1 MGFDARLD
9 YDRDHLLNRISDM
22 ESQTRAL
29 SQELEVAHRLATL
42 GTLLG
47 IVAHEFNNLLT
58 PVSSYAQLA
67 LANPDD
73 RELVAKALTR
83 AVDGTEQVT
92 RIAGAIL
99 GFVREDQ
106 QMGTADVNRVVD
118 ETILCLGRDPRKQ
131 GVIIERDIPV
141 GLRVAM
147 RPICL
152 QQVLLNLF
160 MNAIEAMR
168 PHGGYIRVST
178 RNDDPSGEVVLSV
191 SDTGKGM
198 SPEFVSRVFEP
209 LFVKART
216 NDERQGGHGFGL
228 LICRRLVNEAGG
240 EIAVQSEM
248 GRGTTFTL
256 RLTRAAN
263 AV

>member
-9 YDRDHLLNRISDM
+9 YDRDLLLNRISDM
-22 ESQTRAL
+22 ETQIRAL
-29 SQELEVAHRLATL
+29 SQELESAHRLATL

-67 LANPDD
+67 LANPED
-73 RELVAKALTR
+73 RELVNKALTR
-83 AVDGTEQVT
+83 AVEGTDQVT

-106 QMGTADVNRVVD
+106 QLGSADINHVVD
-118 ETILCLGRDPRKQ
+118 ETLLCLGRDPRKQ
-131 GVIIERDIPV
+131 GIIIERDIPTHV
-141 GLRVAM
+141 RVSM

-160 MNAIEAMR
+160 LNSIEAMR
-168 PHGGYIRVST
+168 PHGGYLRIST
-178 RNDDPSGEVVLSV
+178 RTDGPSGEVVISV
-191 SDTGKGM
+191 SDTGRGIA
-198 SPEFVSRVFEP
+198 PDLIGRLFEP
-209 LFVKART
+209 RFSEARGPA
-216 NDERQGGHGFGL
+216 ERAGGHGLGL
-228 LICRRLVNEAGG
+228 VICRKLVSEAGG
-240 EIAVQSEM
+240 EIAVQSEV

-256 RLTRAAN
+256 RLAKAAIP
-263 AV
+263 A